1 MMMMEGKQ
9 GLRLTTLCFCLR
21 EGGKHLLLGRKKR
34 GFGLGKWN
42 GLGGKVEASETIVA
56 AAKRECEEESGLVV
70 EESHLEKRGLLEFIF
85 EGNPEWDNRCHVFV
99 TSQWKGDPVETDE
112 MAPQWWDVGSLPYDK
127 MWPDDK
133 IWYKQL
139 TFAFSVYF
147 VFPALVLT
155 TSFLLLLSSFLSYHP
170 ENALR
175 CDTTERV
182 PIMLSGQRFAFR
194 FFFRQ
199 ETMLRYETI
208 TME

>member
-1 MMMMEGKQ
+1 MEGKQ

-133 IWYKQL
+133 IW
-139 TFAFSVYF
+139 
-147 VFPALVLT
+147 
-155 TSFLLLLSSFLSYHP
+155 
-170 ENALR
+170 
-175 CDTTERV
+175 V
-182 PIMLSGQRFAFR
+182 PIMLSGRRFAFR

-199 ETMLRYETI
+199 ETMLRYEAI
-208 TME
+208 AEEQQLD